1 MGKDYRHLVNKII
14 DTNCVAKGIKCDMH
28 YRNTESLIQYQ
39 YKMYHE
45 RRKGIKTNLAA
56 LGREFEINHNPDKL
70 HDALVDLELNLK
82 VWNKLKWQIEL

>member
-1 MGKDYRHLVNKII
+1 
-14 DTNCVAKGIKCDMH
+14 MH
-28 YRNTESLIQYQ
+28 YKNTEDLTQYQ

-45 RRKGIKTNLAA
+45 RRKGIRTNLAA